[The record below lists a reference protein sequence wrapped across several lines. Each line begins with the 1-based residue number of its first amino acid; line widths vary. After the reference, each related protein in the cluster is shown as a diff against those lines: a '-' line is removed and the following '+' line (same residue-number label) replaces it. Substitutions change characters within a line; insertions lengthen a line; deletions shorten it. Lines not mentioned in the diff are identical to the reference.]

1 MTDAEIVAEMFGAPC
16 DYNLNLETQNEL
28 TEICD
33 CENECGSEQTPAICW
48 QRYFDLKRKEEE
60 K

>member
-16 DYNLNLETQNEL
+16 DYNIDLNTLN
-28 TEICD
+28 EICD

-48 QRYFDLKRKEEE
+48 QRYFDLKRRMEDKQ
-60 K
+60 

>member
-1 MTDAEIVAEMFGAPC
+1 MTDAEIIADMFGAPC
-16 DYNLNLETQNEL
+16 DYNLDLDMLNK
-28 TEICD
+28 ICD

-48 QRYFDLKRKEEE
+48 QRYFDTKRNSDK